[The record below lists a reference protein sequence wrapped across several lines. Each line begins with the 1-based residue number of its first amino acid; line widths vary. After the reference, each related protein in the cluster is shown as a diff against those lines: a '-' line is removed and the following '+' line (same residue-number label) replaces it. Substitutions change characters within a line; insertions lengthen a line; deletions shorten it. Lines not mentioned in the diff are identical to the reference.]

1 MKIDIHTHI
10 LPKEWPNLKKKYGY
24 GGWIHLDHHKTG
36 CARMMKDETFF
47 REVESNSW
55 NPNVRINECD
65 NHGVDV
71 QVLSTVPVMFSYW
84 AESNDALDVS
94 KILNDHI
101 ASVVAEFPSRFI
113 GLGTIPLQDPE
124 KAIIEMQRCIKE
136 LGLAGIQ
143 IGSNINGKNLSDI
156 TKWMSEKFSIEI
168 KIIPIT
174 DNSVETR
181 IVTDKGDMH
190 LQEFWVKHRGMDE
203 VKGIE
208 YQGADKARP
217 NPDAVNAIHDSSL
230 IVIAPGNPLTSIGP
244 MLAIKGIRKE
254 LSKKK
259 NKVVAVSPIIGNA
272 AISGPTGKYME
283 AAGIEVS
290 AVGIAKMYADV
301 CSNLIIDTKDRKQIK
316 QIESLNINVHD
327 TKIKMT
333 NKQAEDAL
341 GASIL
346 KHFHA

>member
-1 MKIDIHTHI
+1 MVLGDKKLITI
-10 LPKEWPNLKKKYGY
+10 LA
-24 GGWIHLDHHKTG
+24 GGSGSVKL
-36 CARMMKDETFF
+36 
-47 REVESNSW
+47 
-55 NPNVRINECD
+55 VR
-65 NHGVDV
+65 
-71 QVLSTVPVMFSYW
+71 
-84 AESNDALDVS
+84 
-94 KILNDHI
+94 
-101 ASVVAEFPSRFI
+101 
-113 GLGTIPLQDPE
+113 
-124 KAIIEMQRCIKE
+124 
-136 LGLAGIQ
+136 GLASHRSDINVITNVGDNYWLYGMYICPDIDTITYGLSDLLDQDKGWGIKKDTFGFLRQ
-143 IGSNINGKNLSDI
+143 MEIFGEETWFRIGDRDTATHLTRTNMLKNGKSLSEI
-156 TKWMSEKFSIEI
+156 TKWLSEKFSIEI

-174 DNSVETR
+174 DNTVETR
-181 IVTDKGDMH
+181 IITDKGDLH

-217 NPDAVNAIHDSSL
+217 NPDAVSAIHDSNL
-230 IVIAPGNPLTSIGP
+230 VVIAPGNPLTSIGP

-254 LSKKK
+254 LAKKK
-259 NKVVAVSPIIGNA
+259 DKVVAVSPIIGNA

-346 KHFHA
+346 KQFHA

>member
-1 MKIDIHTHI
+1 MVLGDKKLITI
-10 LPKEWPNLKKKYGY
+10 LA
-24 GGWIHLDHHKTG
+24 GGSGSVKL
-36 CARMMKDETFF
+36 
-47 REVESNSW
+47 
-55 NPNVRINECD
+55 VR
-65 NHGVDV
+65 
-71 QVLSTVPVMFSYW
+71 
-84 AESNDALDVS
+84 
-94 KILNDHI
+94 
-101 ASVVAEFPSRFI
+101 
-113 GLGTIPLQDPE
+113 
-124 KAIIEMQRCIKE
+124 
-136 LGLAGIQ
+136 GLASHRSDVNVITNVGDNYWLYGMYICPDIDTITYGLSDLLDQDKGWGIKKDTFGFLRQ
-143 IGSNINGKNLSDI
+143 MEIFGEETWFRIGDRDTATHLTRTNMLKNGKSLSDI
-156 TKWMSEKFSIEI
+156 TKWMSEKFAIEI
-168 KIIPIT
+168 KILPIT

-181 IVTDKGDMH
+181 IITDKGDMH

-208 YQGADKARP
+208 YQGADKSRP
-217 NPDAVNAIHDSSL
+217 NPDAVSAIHDSNL

-254 LSKKK
+254 LAKKK

-346 KHFHA
+346 KQFHV

>member
-1 MKIDIHTHI
+1 MVLGDKKLITI
-10 LPKEWPNLKKKYGY
+10 LA
-24 GGWIHLDHHKTG
+24 GGSGSVKL
-36 CARMMKDETFF
+36 
-47 REVESNSW
+47 
-55 NPNVRINECD
+55 VR
-65 NHGVDV
+65 
-71 QVLSTVPVMFSYW
+71 
-84 AESNDALDVS
+84 
-94 KILNDHI
+94 
-101 ASVVAEFPSRFI
+101 
-113 GLGTIPLQDPE
+113 
-124 KAIIEMQRCIKE
+124 
-136 LGLAGIQ
+136 GLASHRSDINVITNVGDNYWLYGMYICPDIDTITYGLSDLLDQDKGWGIKKDTFGFLRQ
-143 IGSNINGKNLSDI
+143 MEIFGEETWFRIGDRDTATHLTRTNMLKNGKSLSDI
-156 TKWMSEKFSIEI
+156 TKWLSEKFSIEI

-174 DNSVETR
+174 DNTVETR
-181 IVTDKGDMH
+181 IITDKGDLH

-217 NPDAVNAIHDSSL
+217 NPDAVSAIHDSSL

-254 LSKKK
+254 LAKKK

-301 CSNLIIDTKDRKQIK
+301 CSNLIIDTKDRNQIK

-346 KHFHA
+346 KQFHA

>member
-1 MKIDIHTHI
+1 MVLGDKKLITI
-10 LPKEWPNLKKKYGY
+10 LA
-24 GGWIHLDHHKTG
+24 GGSGSVKL
-36 CARMMKDETFF
+36 
-47 REVESNSW
+47 
-55 NPNVRINECD
+55 VR
-65 NHGVDV
+65 
-71 QVLSTVPVMFSYW
+71 
-84 AESNDALDVS
+84 
-94 KILNDHI
+94 
-101 ASVVAEFPSRFI
+101 
-113 GLGTIPLQDPE
+113 
-124 KAIIEMQRCIKE
+124 
-136 LGLAGIQ
+136 GLASHRSDINVITNVGDNYWLYGMYICPDIDTITYGLSDLLDQDKGWGIKKDTFGFLRQ
-143 IGSNINGKNLSDI
+143 MEIFGEETWFRIGDRDTATHLTRTNMLKNGKSLSDI
-156 TKWMSEKFSIEI
+156 TKWMSEKFAIEI
-168 KIIPIT
+168 KILPIT

-181 IVTDKGDMH
+181 IITDKGDMH

-208 YQGADKARP
+208 YQGADKSRP
-217 NPDAVNAIHDSSL
+217 NPEAVSAIHDSNL

-254 LSKKK
+254 LAKKK
-259 NKVVAVSPIIGNA
+259 DRVVAVSPIIGNA

-346 KHFHA
+346 KQFHA